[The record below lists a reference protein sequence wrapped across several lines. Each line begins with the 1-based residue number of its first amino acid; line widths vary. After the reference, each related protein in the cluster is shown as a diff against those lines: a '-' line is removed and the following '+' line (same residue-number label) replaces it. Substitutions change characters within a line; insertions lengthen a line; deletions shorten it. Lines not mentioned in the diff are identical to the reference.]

1 MTTVEVTWTALKA
14 LLAAKGLTLQMDTLQ
29 PDRYKLF
36 ALDSNVTYICVIYID
51 YTGITGGDPAQNA
64 IDKADFEANYL
75 PTINQLIRPVAVLYD
90 PAGNP
95 LSVDPTGNL
104 VSASPSEALGTPG
117 FADGYVATS
126 SNSTQVSVRATT
138 YTEQTTNAQRSLVSA
153 KAADAAA
160 GTGARTVR
168 IRYLTDT
175 FTGPFTETVTMNGTT
190 PVNTVA
196 TDICYIEELE
206 VLTAG
211 SGGVNAGIITLRAA
225 VGGGG
230 AVVGT
235 IAAGGNKTFW
245 AHHYTP
251 TGSTSFITGISVGH
265 SGTTTGSGGVA
276 LLRCKDFSVVN
287 SAERQVSDFVR
298 LFGQSSTFSRNYATP
313 IRVVGPCR
321 TTLYLTPESS
331 SSLVFR
337 ASFDFYDMVS

>member
-75 PTINQLIRPVAVLYD
+75 PSINQLIRPVAVLYD

-95 LSVDPTGNL
+95 LSIDPVGNL
-104 VSASPSEALGTPG
+104 ISTSPSEALGIPG
-117 FADGYVATS
+117 FADGYVATAVIA
-126 SNSTQVSVRATT
+126 QVAVRATT

-153 KAADAAA
+153 NVADAAA
-160 GTGARTVR
+160 GTGARTIR
-168 IRYLTDT
+168 ISYLTDT
-175 FTGPFTETVTMNGTT
+175 FTGPFFETVTLNGTT

-196 TDICYIEELE
+196 TDICYIQEIE
-206 VLTAG
+206 VLTVG
-211 SGGVNAGIITLRAA
+211 SGGVNAGIITLRAG

-230 AVVGT
+230 EVVGT
-235 IAAGGNKTFW
+235 IAAGDNKTFW

-251 TGSTSFITGISVGH
+251 TGSISFITGISVGH

-276 LLRCKDFSVVN
+276 LLRSKNFSVAD
-287 SAERQVSDFVR
+287 SAERQISDFVR
-298 LFGQSSTFSRNYATP
+298 LFGQSSTFSRNYETP
-313 IRVVGPCR
+313 IRVVGPRR

-331 SSLVFR
+331 TSLVYR
-337 ASFDFYDMVS
+337 AAFDFYDMVS